1 MKNAEKLTLLLAV
14 SYISPSTFRAYATRL
29 TILLSLRAFGSFTGV
44 GNIAV
49 TLKIQYKILKNY
61 FKISKFTNL
70 LTVFEQDG
78 FSNQQ

>member
-49 TLKIQYKILKNY
+49 TLKI
-61 FKISKFTNL
+61 
-70 LTVFEQDG
+70 
-78 FSNQQ
+78 